1 MEETTLQFGVEIELL
16 LGSRKKSHAS
26 WKALAKDLSK
36 RLAKAGIAN
45 HINDSND
52 KSPDNYREWSIVPE
66 VTIPSQPNKGLCK
79 FDYLPPHSFPFCIV
93 CHTLESLLYPH
104 PIHHPSSIDP
114 TNQITHH
121 TAHTQNKKNPTYN
134 TNTNNNNN
142 NTETY
147 MCNEKTES
155 N

>member
-16 LGSRKKSHAS
+16 LGSRKKSYGS

-66 VTIPSQPNKGLCK
+66 VTIPSQPNKGLCM
-79 FDYLPPHSFPFCIV
+79 LITLSSTTLSLTPLITVSLGQPPIRPPFPMFSYFPFQFPRSSQ
-93 CHTLESLLYPH
+93 T
-104 PIHHPSSIDP
+104 PS
-114 TNQITHH
+114 
-121 TAHTQNKKNPTYN
+121 
-134 TNTNNNNN
+134 
-142 NTETY
+142 
-147 MCNEKTES
+147 
-155 N
+155 

>member
-16 LGSRKKSHAS
+16 LGSRKKSHGS

-66 VTIPSQPNKGLCK
+66 VTIPSQPHKGLCK
-79 FDYLPPHSFPFCIV
+79 FDHLPPP
-93 CHTLESLLYPH
+93 TLFFFSH
-104 PIHHPSSIDP
+104 FF
-114 TNQITHH
+114 
-121 TAHTQNKKNPTYN
+121 
-134 TNTNNNNN
+134 
-142 NTETY
+142 
-147 MCNEKTES
+147 
-155 N
+155 